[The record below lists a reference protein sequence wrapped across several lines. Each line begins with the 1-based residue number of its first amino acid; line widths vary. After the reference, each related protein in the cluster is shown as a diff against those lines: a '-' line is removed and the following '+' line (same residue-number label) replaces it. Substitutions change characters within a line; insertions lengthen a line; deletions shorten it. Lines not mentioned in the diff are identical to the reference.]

1 MPKSRKKA
9 ARMKKTKEEKEKAKR
24 CAACVWRDKKTAVP
38 LCDLPRCI
46 YEPQKPRRDKVN
58 HGEV

>member
-1 MPKSRKKA
+1 
-9 ARMKKTKEEKEKAKR
+9 MKKTKEEKEKAKR

-38 LCDLPRCI
+38 LCGLPRCI
-46 YEPQKPRRDKVN
+46 YEPQKPQRDKVN